1 VCAAFGARIA
11 NTTASLSDASSEVY
25 LRHLDRRDCDKEFV
39 PMAAARGSRVI
50 QTMLKRLASD
60 ERING
65 TEKSAGTVGT
75 MTAPVKRT
83 AS

>member
-1 VCAAFGARIA
+1 
-11 NTTASLSDASSEVY
+11 
-25 LRHLDRRDCDKEFV
+25 
-39 PMAAARGSRVI
+39 MAAPKGSTVI
-50 QTMLKRLASD
+50 QTMLKRLAES

-75 MTAPVKRT
+75 MTALVKRT